1 MEQDIEWRAQ
11 SYALIAAL
19 LAAAPDQLL
28 LNNIAGLEITEPDT
42 PMGQAWHK
50 LKQAATDADVTELAQ
65 EYHDVF
71 IGMTQG
77 EVVPY
82 GSFYLSGFLHDKPLA
97 ELRKDIAKLGLER
110 QQDVKE
116 PEDHLA
122 AESDVMRLILSA
134 EGTPIVDAATF
145 YQRHLQGWAHKFAQ
159 DLQRASSA
167 KFYLAVGQFLETFFQ
182 LENQRYK

>member
-1 MEQDIEWRAQ
+1 MEEDMIWRAQ
-11 SYALIAAL
+11 CYALIAAL
-19 LAAAPDQLL
+19 LSAAPDKVLL
-28 LNNIAGLEITEPDT
+28 SNLATLEITEPDT
-42 PMGQAWHK
+42 AMGQAWHK
-50 LKQAATDADVTELAQ
+50 LKQAATVTDEAELAQ
-65 EYHDVF
+65 EYHDLF
-71 IGMTQG
+71 IGVTQG

-97 ELRKDIAKLGLER
+97 ELRKDMAKLGLER
-110 QQDVKE
+110 QHDVKE

-159 DLQRASSA
+159 DLQQAPSA
-167 KFYLAVGQFLETFFQ
+167 KFYLAVGQFLETFFE
-182 LENQRYK
+182 LENLRYK